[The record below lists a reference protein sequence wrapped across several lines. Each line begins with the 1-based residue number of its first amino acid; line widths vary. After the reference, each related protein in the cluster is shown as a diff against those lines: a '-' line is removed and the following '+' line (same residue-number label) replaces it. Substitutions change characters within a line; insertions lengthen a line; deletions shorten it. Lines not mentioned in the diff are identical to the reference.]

1 MNGMTKRML
10 GTQVIVEGKPSHIRY
25 LPQDD
30 TYEFALEFYH
40 SSWQTVYVNQIP
52 VSIHALVLL
61 LPKQW
66 EALMKQIEKSG
77 DTLEHANEL
86 TIKGWR
92 IKHISATKVI
102 FVPSDVSVSCSSED
116 IELKYAKLH
125 MTNTSSLCMMKQ
137 I

>member
-102 FVPSDVSVSCSSED
+102 FVPSRVMYHAAQK
-116 IELKYAKLH
+116 I
-125 MTNTSSLCMMKQ
+125 
-137 I
+137 

>member
-1 MNGMTKRML
+1 MTKRIQ
-10 GTQVIVEGKPSHIRY
+10 GTQVIVEGKPSRIRY

-30 TYEFALEFYH
+30 IYEFALEFYH
-40 SSWQTVYVNQIP
+40 SSGQTVYVYVNQIP

-102 FVPSDVSVSCSSED
+102 FVPSDIVYHAAQK
-116 IELKYAKLH
+116 I
-125 MTNTSSLCMMKQ
+125 
-137 I
+137 

>member
-52 VSIHALVLL
+52 VSIHAFGFAFA
-61 LPKQW
+61 KAMGSFD
-66 EALMKQIEKSG
+66 EA
-77 DTLEHANEL
+77 N
-86 TIKGWR
+86 
-92 IKHISATKVI
+92 
-102 FVPSDVSVSCSSED
+102 
-116 IELKYAKLH
+116 
-125 MTNTSSLCMMKQ
+125 
-137 I
+137 

>member
-66 EALMKQIEKSG
+66 EALMKQIEKRGEIRLNMRMS
-77 DTLEHANEL
+77 L
-86 TIKGWR
+86 R
-92 IKHISATKVI
+92 
-102 FVPSDVSVSCSSED
+102 
-116 IELKYAKLH
+116 LKDGESNIYLQRK
-125 MTNTSSLCMMKQ
+125 
-137 I
+137 

>member
-86 TIKGWR
+86 TIKKR
-92 IKHISATKVI
+92 MENQHISATKVI
-102 FVPSDVSVSCSSED
+102 FVPSDVMYHAAQK
-116 IELKYAKLH
+116 I
-125 MTNTSSLCMMKQ
+125 
-137 I
+137 